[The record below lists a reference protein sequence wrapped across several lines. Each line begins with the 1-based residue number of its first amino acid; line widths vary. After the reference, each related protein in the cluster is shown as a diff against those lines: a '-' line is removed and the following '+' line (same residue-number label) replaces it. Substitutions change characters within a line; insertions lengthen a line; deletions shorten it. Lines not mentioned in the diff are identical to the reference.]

1 METAPY
7 PEFSRN
13 YPLLLKNLMN
23 RPLNLYPDDIGIVY
37 RNFRT
42 GKTYRF
48 TWMEWYRRTC
58 RLAHALKALG
68 VRPGTPDAP
77 GDRVATIALNHNAH
91 LELYFGVSCYGAVLH
106 PINMRLSQDH
116 IVYTITH
123 AEDRVLFFDDVFL
136 PLVEQIYDRIKGC
149 VEKFVCISDEPGIPA
164 SKIPNLYGYEE
175 LIAETCDDF
184 AWPDL
189 HEDTY
194 ATLCYTTGTTGLPKG
209 VMFTHRAL
217 YLMTLHLIT
226 LGVLNN
232 DPERELMG
240 EAGVSMMNIPM
251 FHIHGWGLPY
261 MAVFASTKLVLPGA
275 FTPQGFCEL
284 VQNEKVDMTAVVP
297 TMLAMLIEYPDLQK
311 YDLTS
316 LKAVSVGGAALS
328 MGLKSKAEKLLPGF
342 KAAAGYGMTETA
354 PVSIMAF
361 IKKGDAGLAKEE
373 REKLAVKTGIP
384 IPAIEAQV
392 VDTNMQPIPH
402 DDAAI
407 GEIVLR
413 GPWVMDKYYKDP
425 ERTAEVWRDGW
436 FHTGDVAKVDPE
448 GYITIADRI
457 SDIIRS
463 GSEMV
468 PTVLMENI
476 VASADFILEAAI
488 VGVPDDKWGQR
499 PMALVTLVPG
509 ATANEEDVIRHLQTE
524 GVDKGKITRWMLPDF
539 VLITDDIPKTSV
551 GKFNKLVINRD
562 IAGFVA
568 KAKRVRLSA
577 TE

>member
-1 METAPY
+1 
-7 PEFSRN
+7 
-13 YPLLLKNLMN
+13 
-23 RPLNLYPDDIGIVY
+23 
-37 RNFRT
+37 
-42 GKTYRF
+42 
-48 TWMEWYRRTC
+48 
-58 RLAHALKALG
+58 
-68 VRPGTPDAP
+68 
-77 GDRVATIALNHNAH
+77 
-91 LELYFGVSCYGAVLH
+91 
-106 PINMRLSQDH
+106 
-116 IVYTITH
+116 
-123 AEDRVLFFDDVFL
+123 
-136 PLVEQIYDRIKGC
+136 
-149 VEKFVCISDEPGIPA
+149 
-164 SKIPNLYGYEE
+164 
-175 LIAETCDDF
+175 
-184 AWPDL
+184 
-189 HEDTY
+189 
-194 ATLCYTTGTTGLPKG
+194 
-209 VMFTHRAL
+209 
-217 YLMTLHLIT
+217 
-226 LGVLNN
+226 
-232 DPERELMG
+232 
-240 EAGVSMMNIPM
+240 M

-261 MAVFASTKLVLPGA
+261 MSLFTSTRLVLPGA

-284 VQNEKVDMTAVVP
+284 VQSEKVNMTALVP
-297 TMLAMLIEYPDLQK
+297 TMLAMLIEYPDVEK
-311 YDLTS
+311 YDLSS
-316 LKAVSVGGAALS
+316 LTACSVGGAALS
-328 MGLKSKAEKLLPGF
+328 LGLKSKAEKLLPGF

-361 IKKGDAGLAKEE
+361 IKKNHAGLPKEE

-392 VDTNMQPIPH
+392 VDQNMQPIPR

-436 FHTGDVAKVDPE
+436 FHTGDVAKVDAD

-499 PMALVTLVPG
+499 PMALVSLVPG
-509 ATANEEDVIRHLQTE
+509 ATNCEEDVISHLQTE
-524 GVDKGKITRWMLPDF
+524 GVDKGKITRWMLPDL

-568 KAKRVRLSA
+568 KAKRMRLSA